1 MSNNNITET
10 KNVVQRD
17 SIIQLKN
24 ISKSFDGEPI
34 LRGIDLEIKDKEFVT
49 FLGPSGCGKT
59 TTLRIIGGFESPD
72 AGDVYFLGQKIND
85 LPPHKRQLN
94 TVFQKYALFPH
105 LDVYENVAFG
115 LRLSKTPE
123 KEIAKRVHEMLAM
136 VNLEGYDA
144 RRVDLLSGGQQ
155 QRVAI
160 ARALVNRPKVL
171 LLDEPLGALDL
182 KLRKEMQI
190 ELKKI
195 QKRLGI
201 TFIYVTHDQEEALTM
216 SDRIVVMNGGLIQ
229 QIGSPQD
236 IYNEP
241 ANAFTAD
248 FIGQSNIVPGIMHE
262 DYLVSFAGKKQKCVD
277 KGFEKGELV
286 DIVVRPEDILFCP
299 PNESLICGV
308 VSNVT
313 FKGVH
318 YEMTVSP
325 RGGEVSQSEMLVPE
339 NGVYGELPVPKNHD
353 FIFEGWYTKRIGGH
367 KIESNSAIYKD
378 APHTLYAHWTMY
390 GERSGA
396 VIEEAEYT
404 EGEEY
409 TVSFECAETNE
420 SFASIT
426 CENGIYGE
434 LPTPEEREGFKFAGW
449 FTKVNGGKRAEAD
462 AYLLEYDDHT
472 LYAHFTPVVNGEE
485 TKYTVSFDPDG
496 TDVWV
501 AQSTAFTPVGT
512 SVGLYIDPENIHIM
526 KKSGWH
532 RHSEEDLEEEGGD
545 VK

>member
-1 MSNNNITET
+1 MSNNNIIE
-10 KNVVQRD
+10 
-17 SIIQLKN
+17 LKN

-34 LRGIDLEIKDKEFVT
+34 LRSIDLEIKDKEFVT

-59 TTLRIIGGFESPD
+59 TTLRIIGGFEHPD
-72 AGDVYFLGQKIND
+72 EGEVYFLGKKIND

-115 LRLSKTPE
+115 LRLAKTPE

-216 SDRIVVMNGGLIQ
+216 SDRVVVMNGGVIQ

-241 ANAFTAD
+241 VNAFTAD
-248 FIGQSNIVPGIMHE
+248 FIGQSNIVPGMMHE
-262 DYLVSFAGKKQKCVD
+262 DYLVSFAGKKHECAD
-277 KGFEKGELV
+277 KGFEKDELV
-286 DIVVRPEDILFCP
+286 DVVVRPEDIKFGMP
-299 PNESLICGV
+299 SADVICGV

-325 RGGEVSQSEMLVPE
+325 RGGKVSENEMLVPE
-339 NGVYGELPVPKNHD
+339 NGAYGALPVPKNHD

-367 KIESNSAIYKD
+367 KIDENSAIYKN

-390 GERSGA
+390 GERAGA
-396 VIEEAEYT
+396 PVEEMEYPV
-404 EGEEY
+404 GEEY
-409 TVSFECAETNE
+409 TVSFECAETYDV
-420 SFASIT
+420 FDDIT
-426 CENGIYGE
+426 CENGVYGD
-434 LPTPEEREGFKFAGW
+434 LPTPEIPEGYKFAGW
-449 FTKVNGGKRAEAD
+449 FTKINGGKKAEKGAQ
-462 AYLLEYDDHT
+462 LLEFEDHT
-472 LYAHFTPVVNGEE
+472 LYAHFTPAPAGAEI
-485 TKYTVSFDPDG
+485 KYTVTFDPDG

-501 AQSTAFTPVGT
+501 AQSTQATPVGT
-512 SVGLYIDPENIHIM
+512 EVGLYIDPENIQIM
-526 KKSGWH
+526 HKSGWH
-532 RHSEEDLEEEGGD
+532 RHPDEDIEEEGMM
-545 VK
+545 